1 MERRNELTDHDMV
14 NQLYIAATYGNGQL
28 RMEQLMENIDIS
40 ELTSRLIKSTD
51 VQDIAMLIKALNFI
65 YNETTLDSPVS
76 DELYDELVE
85 RYKDAGG
92 MDSVIGTDRMT
103 MDSEELHV
111 SHHKYPELRGSLS
124 KIHFIYSDEIPNN
137 DSRKSLEMY
146 YDTIQRS
153 LINKGKEIPASV
165 TACCDLKYDGVSQVF
180 ECEYDKIAKVL
191 TRYKVTENLGKDV
204 TAIYRVGN
212 FKLDIPDC
220 FKALPKYGVKTEC
233 YMKKTAFEKFQQDYG
248 NKGCNRRTAVTS
260 IMNKSEELISPDDI
274 QYISVQPFQIATT
287 IKVEEPIPGWTYC
300 GIINDRYQYIH
311 TEGAIFKN
319 VLFNNKG
326 SFLTSIQS
334 TIPEIREL
342 ANQQEIPIDGVV
354 ITLLNSTIIDTVGR
368 KDDINQFQIAYKLSA
383 GIDKTT
389 VTGVTFQVGPITG
402 AITPVLQVFP
412 VTINGATISNAT
424 LSNVRKMKSLNLHIG
439 DEVVITYDIIPKVSK
454 DSTCKESTGDA
465 INAPTNCP
473 ICGEPLQYNEMYDLC
488 YCGNPNCKSKI
499 PGKILNYVG
508 KLGIMGFGKQTIN
521 DLVNAGVLH
530 GIEDLYRMPYFKD
543 QILAIPGYGA
553 QSYINLYKC
562 VSARTAVYPHELI
575 GALGINGLGLK
586 RMHLICQHIPFTE
599 FINDPKGCY
608 DDLVRIPGVGAN
620 RAKDL
625 TEGLVEHHNT
635 LLYLAGILTIKEYP
649 NEDYEYAVTFS
660 GIRDAD
666 FEKFL
671 ESNRI
676 QVSDGWNN
684 SIKLVI
690 VPDGEHG
697 ETTKIKKAKERGVG
711 IMAISTAKKRFNYTK
726 RGRMV
731 RNGEEVTR

>member
-14 NQLYIAATYGNGQL
+14 NQLYIAATYSNGQL
-28 RMEQLMENIDIS
+28 HMEQLTENIDIG
-40 ELTSRLIKSTD
+40 ELASRLIDSTD
-51 VQDIAMLIKALNFI
+51 VQDIAKLIKALNFI

-85 RYKDAGG
+85 RYKDVGG
-92 MDSVIGTDRMT
+92 MDNVIGTDRMT
-103 MDSEELHV
+103 MDSEELHM

-124 KIHFIYSDEIPNN
+124 KIHFIYSDEIPAN

-146 YDTIQRS
+146 YDTVQRA
-153 LINKGKEIPASV
+153 LTNKGKEIPASV
-165 TACCDLKYDGVSQVF
+165 TAYCDLKYDGVSQVF
-180 ECEYDKIAKVL
+180 ECEYDEIAKVL

-204 TAIYRVGN
+204 TAIYKAGD
-212 FKLDIPDC
+212 FKLNIPDC

-233 YMKKTAFEKFQQDYG
+233 YMKKTAFEKFQRDYG

-287 IKVEEPIPGWTYC
+287 VKVEEPIPGWTYC

-311 TEGAIFKN
+311 TEGSIFKN
-319 VLFNNKG
+319 ILFNNKG

-334 TIPEIREL
+334 AIPEIREL
-342 ANQQEIPIDGVV
+342 ARQQEIPIDGVV

-412 VTINGATISNAT
+412 VTINGVTISNAT

-454 DSTCKESTGDA
+454 DSTCKESNGATLK
-465 INAPTNCP
+465 APTNCP

-488 YCGNPNCKSKI
+488 YCGNPNSI
-499 PGKILNYVG
+499 ADSILE
-508 KLGIMGFGKQTIN
+508 L
-521 DLVNAGVLH
+521 
-530 GIEDLYRMPYFKD
+530 
-543 QILAIPGYGA
+543 GYGA

-599 FINDPKGCY
+599 FINGPKGCY
-608 DDLVRIPGVGAN
+608 DDLVRIPGVGVN

-625 TEGLVEHHNT
+625 VEGLAKHHDT
-635 LLYLAGILTIKEYP
+635 LLYLAGILTIKDYP

-684 SIKLVI
+684 SVKLVI

-711 IMAISTAKKRFNYTK
+711 IMAISTAKKRFGFTK

-731 RNGEEVTR
+731 RNGEEVTG